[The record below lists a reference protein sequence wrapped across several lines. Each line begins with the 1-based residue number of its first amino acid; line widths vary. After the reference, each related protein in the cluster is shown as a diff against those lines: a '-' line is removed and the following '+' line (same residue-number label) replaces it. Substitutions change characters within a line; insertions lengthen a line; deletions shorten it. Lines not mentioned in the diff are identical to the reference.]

1 MQRRVVGSTCR
12 AEDTA
17 TWSEIW
23 RSDGEYT
30 WPIDIFWWSHLINDD
45 FVIHLEA
52 AHIPRIAGIL
62 EAVLVALQEE
72 LQLEPGQCGH
82 GHLVHS
88 WEEARYILSWT
99 LSGNVF
105 SFWHMR
111 QTHTRTCLPL
121 TNKHS
126 QTHIDIHKY
135 TLIDTHKHIH
145 THKLTHTKTNACT
158 QCFPIK
164 AGYNLRSDWE
174 WNVNLKKIRMQDLQG
189 GFLTGSPL
197 N

>member
-1 MQRRVVGSTCR
+1 MTHRYILMISFDQWWLCYPPGSGAYPADCR
-12 AEDTA
+12 
-17 TWSEIW
+17 
-23 RSDGEYT
+23 
-30 WPIDIFWWSHLINDD
+30 
-45 FVIHLEA
+45 
-52 AHIPRIAGIL
+52 
-62 EAVLVALQEE
+62 
-72 LQLEPGQCGH
+72 
-82 GHLVHS
+82 HS
-88 WEEARYILSWT
+88 WGSSGCTSGRTSTGTWAMWIWSLSAFLRGGQIHILSWT

-105 SFWHMR
+105 PFWRMR

>member
-30 WPIDIFWWSHLINDD
+30 WPLDIFWWCYLINDD

-105 SFWHMR
+105 SVWHMR

-126 QTHIDIHKY
+126 QTHKDIHKCWSVV
-135 TLIDTHKHIH
+135 TD
-145 THKLTHTKTNACT
+145 
-158 QCFPIK
+158 
-164 AGYNLRSDWE
+164 
-174 WNVNLKKIRMQDLQG
+174 LKKKNVRVPDCLNLG
-189 GFLTGSPL
+189 GASLSNFGGGQLKNHPVFTAH
-197 N
+197 

>member
-17 TWSEIW
+17 TWWEISRSE
-23 RSDGEYT
+23 ST
-30 WPIDIFWWSHLINDD
+30 WPLDIFWWCYSINDN
-45 FVIHLEA
+45 FFIHLEA

-105 SFWHMR
+105 SVWHMR

-126 QTHIDIHKY
+126 QTHKDIHKY

-145 THKLTHTKTNACT
+145 IHTLTHTKTNTCT
-158 QCFPIK
+158 QCFLS
-164 AGYNLRSDWE
+164 NLVTTWE
-174 WNVNLKKIRMQDLQG
+174 VIENGMWI
-189 GFLTGSPL
+189 
-197 N
+197 

>member
-1 MQRRVVGSTCR
+1 MMTLLSTWKRRISRGLPAFLR
-12 AEDTA
+12 Q
-17 TWSEIW
+17 
-23 RSDGEYT
+23 
-30 WPIDIFWWSHLINDD
+30 FWLHFRKNFNWNLGNVDMVTYSAFLRGGQ
-45 FVIHLEA
+45 IH
-52 AHIPRIAGIL
+52 
-62 EAVLVALQEE
+62 
-72 LQLEPGQCGH
+72 
-82 GHLVHS
+82 
-88 WEEARYILSWT
+88 ILSWT

-105 SFWHMR
+105 PFWRMR